1 MWQNRAVIKKIS
13 LGYPKVVIRVTAFTD
28 MTLEGYAIACGRP
41 NFLNWARPLSR
52 IDIGI
57 HTNGAVE
64 LTSCLSSN
72 YLLGYIF
79 QMVTGGSTSLLASSR
94 SKTSS
99 MNWQTSRGGIAL
111 NMVSY

>member
-1 MWQNRAVIKKIS
+1 MRQNRAVIIFFS
-13 LGYPKVVIRVTAFTD
+13 LGYPRVVIQVTAFTD
-28 MTLEGYAIACGRP
+28 MTLEGFAIACGRP

-52 IDIGI
+52 VDTGI

-72 YLLGYIF
+72 NILGYRF

-111 NMVSY
+111 NMVR